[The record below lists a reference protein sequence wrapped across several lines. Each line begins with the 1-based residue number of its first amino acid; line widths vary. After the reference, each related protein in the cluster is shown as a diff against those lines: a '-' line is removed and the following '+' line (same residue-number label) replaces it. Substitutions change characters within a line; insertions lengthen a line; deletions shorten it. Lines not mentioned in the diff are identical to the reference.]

1 MEVGGQNARSA
12 LATARSFITELAMSR
27 LGVFNQF
34 MNRTVLVGI
43 VFLAFA
49 LSVFAEESTGKV
61 FVQTIPFGAGSNWK
75 TNDSGATE
83 RSTFAVQ
90 IDERTAIKV
99 TTNSAGA
106 FANLPLA
113 GKHLVKIKVDGKP
126 LTSFHFSFE
135 GRSNQLMLRY
145 NEFYGTWSLVDI
157 KEPVTK

>member
-1 MEVGGQNARSA
+1 
-12 LATARSFITELAMSR
+12 MSR
-27 LGVFNQF
+27 LGDFNQF

-49 LSVFAEESTGKV
+49 LSAFAEEPAGKV
-61 FVQTIPFGAGSNWK
+61 YVQTIPFGPGSNWK

-83 RSTFAVQ
+83 RSTFSVQ
-90 IDERTAIKV
+90 IDKRSFIKV
-99 TTNSAGA
+99 TTNSTGV

-126 LTSFHFSFE
+126 LTSFNFSFD

-157 KEPVTK
+157 KPGEK